1 MVDFKEFSEE
11 VFNSLKAYGKDMI
24 LYDDY
29 GKRVFEPRDARR
41 IFMTGVNF
49 LVTISE
55 EGDNSALKLYLSNV
69 VSLSQ
74 VTTLID
80 MLRDMAIK
88 SNLLFNVKRY
98 NKQITPADFASPDNI
113 NESWFDH
120 DAEVVDTNSSMVD
133 NLANAFKELTDSF
146 TAVLPKEQQMGD
158 LNKWL
163 DTFEFDNIVKAS
175 ADNNKVNE
183 SRKKIKESVEID
195 SWKEKV
201 KAAYPEHANKMQFK
215 GSVENGEISIL
226 AQVPG
231 IDRLF
236 GIFDMDKENG
246 VVLESENNNTGE
258 TKMNITDI
266 NSLIAEMNKAY
277 MAEEKVDEDLES
289 DLDAEAEE
297 DLDEDD
303 SKEEKLDECGCDDKP
318 MESAEPTVIS
328 LDIGRDG
335 QELNIPVALHDAVKT
350 APDFD
355 TAFQLLIDDPIIFA
369 QLSGLSSGEIS
380 YVISKITDNIRDNHK
395 PESVDV
401 TLPIFDSVQED
412 ALTDTVEW
420 NNGQYFVL
428 LDKTDVDLIKNMDS
442 FNSAYAYV
450 LGNEDIINQLDS
462 QIVEPDEFNYT
473 IDLIIADVRAG
484 KLDES
489 IKEDEDHPTTLKHEL
504 KNVEDELRST
514 GAFSSK
520 YASLVNKRD
529 ELKDKLSRTRHYGKT
544 NETME
549 KEMKETIDINQWI
562 HDHAEEYD
570 YRVWFAQASES
581 DDSDFIVALT
591 NEVLD
596 HLEAPFKV
604 KDVVFDDGGIEW
616 VIDEGVSDVALYI
629 PTNMAKDFKDDVSKP
644 YNPNPCAV
652 QNEDDTSTL
661 KYAHEMSN
669 IANKIRQEH
678 GFVGDKHHNDFVD
691 HVLSN
696 VTGEG
701 NRDHANDLA
710 DDLENHTMA
719 YSDITGLSDRHI
731 MDIARELR
739 WNAYKHDPKIH
750 DAKYRKD
757 HP

>member
-303 SKEEKLDECGCDDKP
+303 SKEEKLDECGCDDSVEVVVP
-318 MESAEPTVIS
+318 LV
-328 LDIGRDG
+328 
-335 QELNIPVALHDAVKT
+335 
-350 APDFD
+350 
-355 TAFQLLIDDPIIFA
+355 DD
-369 QLSGLSSGEIS
+369 
-380 YVISKITDNIRDNHK
+380 
-395 PESVDV
+395 
-401 TLPIFDSVQED
+401 VQED
-412 ALTDTVEW
+412 VLTDTVEW
-420 NNGQYFVL
+420 NNGRHFVL
-428 LDKTDVDLIKNMDS
+428 LDKTDVDLIKNLES

-473 IDLIIADVRAG
+473 IDLIISDVRAG

-616 VIDEGVSDVALYI
+616 VIEEGVSDVALYI

-661 KYAHEMSN
+661 KYADEMSN
-669 IANKIRQEH
+669 IADKIRQEH

-696 VTGEG
+696 VAGEG

-719 YSDITGLSDRHI
+719 YSDITGLSDKHI

>member
-297 DLDEDD
+297 GLDEDD
-303 SKEEKLDECGCDDKP
+303 SKEEKLDECGCDDSVEVVVP
-318 MESAEPTVIS
+318 LV
-328 LDIGRDG
+328 
-335 QELNIPVALHDAVKT
+335 
-350 APDFD
+350 
-355 TAFQLLIDDPIIFA
+355 DD
-369 QLSGLSSGEIS
+369 
-380 YVISKITDNIRDNHK
+380 
-395 PESVDV
+395 
-401 TLPIFDSVQED
+401 VQED
-412 ALTDTVEW
+412 VLTDTVEW
-420 NNGQYFVL
+420 NNGRHFVL
-428 LDKTDVDLIKNMDS
+428 LDKTDVDLIKNLES

-473 IDLIIADVRAG
+473 IDLIISDVRAG

-661 KYAHEMSN
+661 KYADEMSN

-696 VTGEG
+696 VAGEG